1 MRVLLARPQGNA
13 ERTARRLAVRGH
25 EAVIAPVLRIE
36 RTDEPP
42 PSEKFAALILT
53 SANAVPALASIASHL
68 KDTPIFAVGERT
80 GSAAAEAGFS
90 DVRLADGD
98 AASLAAL
105 TARTLPPD
113 AKLLHVAGRE
123 RKPEPQ
129 ESLVK
134 AGFTVTTWAAYHA
147 LAAERLPRVAC
158 TSLHEGRLDAA
169 LHYSGRS
176 ASVLLGLAEAAGLMA
191 PFLSL
196 AHVCLS
202 ADAAAPLRAAGAQ
215 RFTVAERFDEDALL
229 EALDR
234 CAGS

>member
-1 MRVLLARPQGNA
+1 MRVLLARPQAAA
-13 ERTARRLAVRGH
+13 ERTARRLAARGH
-25 EAVIAPVLRIE
+25 EAVIAPVLRIV
-36 RTDEPP
+36 RTDAPP
-42 PSEKFAALILT
+42 PSETFAAVILT
-53 SANAVPALASIASHL
+53 SANAVPALASIAARSN
-68 KDTPIFAVGERT
+68 DRPVFAVGERT

-90 DVRLADGD
+90 DVRIADGD

-105 TARTLPPD
+105 IARTLPPD

-129 ESLVK
+129 KSLVK

-158 TSLHEGRLDAA
+158 TSLYEGRLDGA
-169 LHYSGRS
+169 LHYSRRS
-176 ASVLLGLAEAAGLMA
+176 ASVLLGLAEAVGLMA
-191 PFLSL
+191 PFLAL

-202 ADAAAPLRAAGAQ
+202 ADAAAPLRGAGAP
-215 RFTVAERFDEDALL
+215 RFTIAERSDEDALL

-234 CAGS
+234 CAAN